1 MPGCAC
7 WFKNVSEKKGSFFEK
22 QVFKW
27 RPLWPGGGGPAGVYT
42 TKTPAAILKSYAEP
56 PRGWEHWVARKVPG
70 IGEIYKLAVGEQKG
84 GTYSTSSIQVSVPVQ
99 KV

>member
-7 WFKNVSEKKGSFFEK
+7 WFKNVREKKGSFFEK

-56 PRGWEHWVARKVPG
+56 PQRLGALGGK
-70 IGEIYKLAVGEQKG
+70 KG
-84 GTYSTSSIQVSVPVQ
+84 AWDWGDL
-99 KV
+99 